1 MGNVIKIATI
11 SLLLATTAAFAED
24 TDVSNEQLDSYID
37 TLPATDA
44 LVNGDQSNVLGGTI
58 VNGQTNNY
66 AAEETFQHTTH
77 VETINTNS
85 ANSITQNNTNLNTNV
100 NTNVNTSTVTTDN
113 INHNTNVN
121 NSAVISNN
129 TNNNHSVID
138 QTTNNVNENTN
149 TNTNVSASAVI
160 SHNTNV
166 NTSNVTTESKS
177 TVTTDNTNK
186 NTSTVTTD
194 NTNNNTNTNR
204 NYNETTHTQKIETNQ
219 AAPATVTNL
228 TTSGQDTCFGSVTGG
243 VSVAGASLSS
253 GKTYVDQNCIALKQ
267 AKLLTSIG
275 LKDAAIL
282 LLANYDED
290 IADAIRVAYP
300 TLADHLDL
308 N

>member
-1 MGNVIKIATI
+1 MGNAIKIATI

-77 VETINTNS
+77 VETINTNNT
-85 ANSITQNNTNLNTNV
+85 NSITQNNTNTNVNTNTNTSTITQTTTSDNTNN
-100 NTNVNTSTVTTDN
+100 NTNVNTSTVT
-113 INHNTNVN
+113 
-121 NSAVISNN
+121 A
-129 TNNNHSVID
+129 
-138 QTTNNVNENTN
+138 
-149 TNTNVSASAVI
+149 
-160 SHNTNV
+160 
-166 NTSNVTTESKS
+166 
-177 TVTTDNTNK
+177 
-186 NTSTVTTD
+186 
-194 NTNNNTNTNR
+194 NNTNTNH
-204 NYNETTHTQKIETNQ
+204 NVNETTHTQKIETNQ

-243 VSVAGASLSS
+243 LSVAGASLSS
-253 GKTYVDQNCIALKQ
+253 GKTYVDDNCIALKQ